1 MKKVL
6 LNVFVIAA
14 LFVSAIS
21 AFSLHKNSN
30 NSSLHFSNS
39 FQAFSKLSKPTN
51 FTIKT
56 DILNIIDSNED
67 EENFS
72 STEQFFSINVLQV
85 INNRF
90 FVVNCRD
97 NMVQILSYYSKNL
110 SRVPR
115 FNFLSLGVI
124 RI

>member
-6 LNVFVIAA
+6 LNIFVIAA
-14 LFVSAIS
+14 IFVSVIN
-21 AFSLHKNSN
+21 AFSLHKNASY
-30 NSSLHFSNS
+30 FSNS
-39 FQAFSKLSKPTN
+39 FQAFSKLSKPTT

-56 DILNIIDSNED
+56 DMLNIIDNNED

-90 FVVNCRD
+90 FVVNCRC